1 MKKKFTRGGGAPLVL
16 SLIALIVALAAS
28 FQEYL
33 ARFIYN
39 IAPFDSDVEKV
50 FLSNVAG
57 YFTMERDSVSVIT
70 MYTEKAFIMAVI
82 AFAAFVLFASS
93 ARKKKIVAGEAW
105 LIIAASA
112 ACLIEPVMYMSYFFS
127 NNLQAGFSDDLDGVK
142 FRTMY
147 GFLIYALP
155 VLVSALLMLASLIV
169 LVRLAK
175 EEKVSL
181 SGGETANPAQP
192 QEPSAPV
199 VFPTV
204 SEQLDNSVFARPVE
218 PMQEEMPSVQP
229 VEEAATTEETPAAE
243 EEPKA
248 EEMPTAE
255 EPKAEEM
262 PAVQP
267 VIEVAESV
275 QAVFCANCGNKLD
288 PNAKFCNNCGAKR

>member
-16 SLIALIVALAAS
+16 SIIALIVALAAS

-82 AFAAFVLFASS
+82 AFAAFLLFATS
-93 ARKKKIVAGEAW
+93 AKKKKIVAGEAW

-155 VLVSALLMLASLIV
+155 ILVSALLMLASLIV

-175 EEKVSL
+175 EEKVDI
-181 SGGETANPAQP
+181 SGVAAQPAQP
-192 QEPSAPV
+192 QETSAPV

-204 SEQLDNSVFARPVE
+204 SEQLDNTVFARASQPS
-218 PMQEEMPSVQP
+218 QEEMPSVQP
-229 VEEAATTEETPAAE
+229 VEEAATIEERPVSK

-248 EEMPTAE
+248 EEMPAAE

-267 VIEVAESV
+267 VIEAAESV

>member
-16 SLIALIVALAAS
+16 SIIALIFALAAS

-82 AFAAFVLFASS
+82 AFAAFLLFATS
-93 ARKKKIVAGEAW
+93 ANKKKIVAGEAW

-155 VLVSALLMLASLIV
+155 ILVSALLMVASLIV

-175 EEKVSL
+175 EEKVDI
-181 SGGETANPAQP
+181 SGVAAQP
-192 QEPSAPV
+192 AEQIEPSA
-199 VFPTV
+199 
-204 SEQLDNSVFARPVE
+204 VFAKPSE
-218 PMQEEMPSVQP
+218 LAQEEMPPVQP
-229 VEEAATTEETPAAE
+229 AEETTTEETPAAE
-243 EEPKA
+243 EV
-248 EEMPTAE
+248 PTAE
-255 EPKAEEM
+255 EPKEEEM

-267 VIEVAESV
+267 VIEAAAESA

>member
-16 SLIALIVALAAS
+16 SIIALIVALAAS

-82 AFAAFVLFASS
+82 AFAAFLLFATS
-93 ARKKKIVAGEAW
+93 AKKKKIVAGEAW

-155 VLVSALLMLASLIV
+155 ILVSALLMLASLIV

-175 EEKVSL
+175 EEKVDI
-181 SGGETANPAQP
+181 SGVAAQPAQP
-192 QEPSAPV
+192 QETSAPV

-204 SEQLDNSVFARPVE
+204 SEQLDNTVFAKPAE
-218 PMQEEMPSVQP
+218 PAKEEMPSVQP
-229 VEEAATTEETPAAE
+229 VEEAATIEERPVSK

-248 EEMPTAE
+248 EEMPAAE

-267 VIEVAESV
+267 VIEAAESV

>member
-16 SLIALIVALAAS
+16 SIIALIVALAAS

-82 AFAAFVLFASS
+82 AFAAFLLFATS
-93 ARKKKIVAGEAW
+93 AKKKKIVAGEAW

-112 ACLIEPVMYMSYFFS
+112 ACLIEPVMYMSYFFT

-155 VLVSALLMLASLIV
+155 ILVSALLMLASLIV

-175 EEKVSL
+175 EEKVDL
-181 SGGETANPAQP
+181 SGVAVRPAQP
-192 QEPSAPV
+192 IEPVPV

-204 SEQLDNSVFARPVE
+204 SEQLDNTVFSKPAE
-218 PMQEEMPSVQP
+218 PAQEEMPSVQP
-229 VEEAATTEETPAAE
+229 VEEAATIEERPVAE

-248 EEMPTAE
+248 EEMPAAE

-267 VIEVAESV
+267 VIEAAESV

>member
-16 SLIALIVALAAS
+16 SIIALIAALAAS
-28 FQEYL
+28 FQEYI

-82 AFAAFVLFASS
+82 AFAAFLLFATS
-93 ARKKKIVAGEAW
+93 ANKKKIVAGEAW

-155 VLVSALLMLASLIV
+155 ILVSALLMLASLIV

-175 EEKVSL
+175 EEKVDI
-181 SGGETANPAQP
+181 SGAARPAEP
-192 QEPSAPV
+192 VEPSAPV

-204 SEQLDNSVFARPVE
+204 SEQLDNSVFAKPAE
-218 PMQEEMPSVQP
+218 PAQEEMPSVQP
-229 VEEAATTEETPAAE
+229 VEETTTEETPAAE
-243 EEPKA
+243 EV
-248 EEMPTAE
+248 PTAE
-255 EPKAEEM
+255 GPKDEM
-262 PAVQP
+262 PSVQP
-267 VIEVAESV
+267 VIEAAAEST

>member
-16 SLIALIVALAAS
+16 SIIALIFALAAS

-82 AFAAFVLFASS
+82 AFAAFLLFATS
-93 ARKKKIVAGEAW
+93 ANKKKIVAGEAW

-155 VLVSALLMLASLIV
+155 ILVSALLMAASLIV

-175 EEKVSL
+175 EEKVDI
-181 SGGETANPAQP
+181 SGVAAQP
-192 QEPSAPV
+192 AEQIEPSAPV

-204 SEQLDNSVFARPVE
+204 SEQLDNTVFAKPSE
-218 PMQEEMPSVQP
+218 LAQEEMPPVQP
-229 VEEAATTEETPAAE
+229 AEETTTEETPAAE
-243 EEPKA
+243 EV
-248 EEMPTAE
+248 PTAE
-255 EPKAEEM
+255 EPKADEE
-262 PAVQP
+262 PSVQP
-267 VIEVAESV
+267 VIEAAAEST

>member
-50 FLSNVAG
+50 FLSNIAG
-57 YFTMERDSVSVIT
+57 YFTMERDSVSVIM

-93 ARKKKIVAGEAW
+93 ANKKKIVAAEAW

-127 NNLQAGFSDDLDGVK
+127 NNLQAGFSADLDGVK

-155 VLVSALLMLASLIV
+155 ILVSALLILASLVV

-175 EEKVSL
+175 EEKVDI
-181 SGGETANPAQP
+181 SGAARPAEP
-192 QEPSAPV
+192 IEPSAPV

-204 SEQLDNSVFARPVE
+204 SEQLDNSVFARPTE
-218 PMQEEMPSVQP
+218 PTQEEMLSAQP
-229 VEEAATTEETPAAE
+229 TQDQNPTVEIPAVD
-243 EEPKA
+243 EEP
-248 EEMPTAE
+248 EAE

-262 PAVQP
+262 PSVQP
-267 VIEVAESV
+267 VIETAAEST

>member
-93 ARKKKIVAGEAW
+93 ASKKKIVAGEAW

-155 VLVSALLMLASLIV
+155 ILVSALLMLASLIV

-175 EEKVSL
+175 EDAVSL
-181 SGGETANPAQP
+181 SGGETAKPA
-192 QEPSAPV
+192 EPLELSAPV

-204 SEQLDNSVFARPVE
+204 SEQLDNSVFARPAQ
-218 PMQEEMPSVQP
+218 PAQEEMPSVQP
-229 VEEAATTEETPAAE
+229 VEEAAAAE
-243 EEPKA
+243 EI
-248 EEMPTAE
+248 PTAE

-262 PAVQP
+262 PSVQP
-267 VIEVAESV
+267 VIEAVEESV

>member
-1 MKKKFTRGGGAPLVL
+1 MKKKKFTRGGGAPLVL
-16 SLIALIVALAAS
+16 SIIALIVALAAS

-82 AFAAFVLFASS
+82 AFAAFLLFATS
-93 ARKKKIVAGEAW
+93 AHKKKIVAGEAW

-155 VLVSALLMLASLIV
+155 ILVSALLMLASLIV

-175 EEKVSL
+175 EEKVDL
-181 SGGETANPAQP
+181 SGAARPA
-192 QEPSAPV
+192 EPIEPAPV

-204 SEQLDNSVFARPVE
+204 SEQLDNSVFARPAQ
-218 PMQEEMPSVQP
+218 PTQEEMPSVQP
-229 VEEAATTEETPAAE
+229 VEEAAAAE
-243 EEPKA
+243 EILA
-248 EEMPTAE
+248 AE

-262 PAVQP
+262 PSVQP
-267 VIEVAESV
+267 VIEAVEESV